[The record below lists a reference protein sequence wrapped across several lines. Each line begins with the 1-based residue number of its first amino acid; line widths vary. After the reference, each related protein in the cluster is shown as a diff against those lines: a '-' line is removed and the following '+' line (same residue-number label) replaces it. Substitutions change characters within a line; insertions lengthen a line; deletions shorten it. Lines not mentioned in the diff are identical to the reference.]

1 MKKRNLTLATL
12 LFFIIA
18 ISAQNIMQIYQK
30 GGKVSQLL
38 VAEVD
43 SIVFIDTTT
52 YDDSTSIDNPITY
65 IDSVVDIDGNFYH
78 AVAIGTQVWMAE
90 NLRTTKYRDGS
101 PIPNVTDSSVWI
113 LTTEGA
119 YCNYNNDTTHSNTY
133 GRLYNWYAVIDTR
146 NIAPEGWHVPTQDE
160 WNTLVQFLGG
170 GAVAGGKL
178 KETGTAHWN
187 SPNRGATNA
196 YGFSG
201 LGAGTRLT
209 IFSGIGQ
216 EGTYWN
222 ASIWAETKDPWVTS
236 LFYNSM
242 GAGAISYDE
251 HNGLSVRC
259 IKD

>member
-187 SPNRGATNA
+187 SPNRGATIILPKNH
-196 YGFSG
+196 
-201 LGAGTRLT
+201 TT
-209 IFSGIGQ
+209 GQ
-216 EGTYWN
+216 T
-222 ASIWAETKDPWVTS
+222 
-236 LFYNSM
+236 
-242 GAGAISYDE
+242 
-251 HNGLSVRC
+251 
-259 IKD
+259 

>member
-1 MKKRNLTLATL
+1 MKKRILALATFL
-12 LFFIIA
+12 ILITA
-18 ISAQNIMQIYQK
+18 LSAQNIMQIYQK
-30 GGKVSQLL
+30 GGKVSQLM

-52 YDDSTSIDNPITY
+52 HDDSTTIVNPITY
-65 IDSVVDIDGNFYH
+65 VDSVVDIDGNLYH
-78 AVAIGTQVWMAE
+78 AVAIGTQVWMVE
-90 NLRTTKYRDGS
+90 NLKTTKYRDGS
-101 PIPNVTDSSVWI
+101 PIPNVTDSTAWL
-113 LTTEGA
+113 LTTKGA
-119 YCNYNNDTTHSNTY
+119 YCDYNNDTTHSSTY

-146 NIAPEGWHVPTQDE
+146 HIAPEGWHVPTHEE

-170 GAVAGGKL
+170 GTVAGGKL
-178 KETGTAHWN
+178 KEAGTAHWN
-187 SPNRGATNA
+187 SPNTGATND

-201 LGAGTRLT
+201 LGAGTRLS

-222 ASIWAETKDPWVTS
+222 ASIWADTKDPWVTS
-236 LFYNSM
+236 LFYNSK
-242 GAGAISYDE
+242 GAGAVSYDE